1 MLSYFLKCRKKK
13 QQKTESENPKVRR
26 TKNGRIM
33 VLSKCS
39 VCNSKK
45 SKFFKE
51 QEAKRLF
58 CNLLGAKIPILG
70 DAPSLNNLF

>member
-1 MLSYFLKCRKKK
+1 
-13 QQKTESENPKVRR
+13 
-26 TKNGRIM
+26 M

-70 DAPSLNNLF
+70 DAPSLNNLS